1 MKKRLFALLLV
12 ISTLASM
19 VVMPAYAAGNE
30 TENVTATTELCGCGC
45 GQCQCIYVL
54 LSGFSGSEGFYGRVP
69 AVLRK
74 DAG

>member
-30 TENVTATTELCGCGC
+30 TENVTATTEL
-45 GQCQCIYVL
+45 
-54 LSGFSGSEGFYGRVP
+54 
-69 AVLRK
+69 
-74 DAG
+74 